1 MNIRY
6 SLKLGS
12 SIFLTRFQRPEFPG
26 EKAKIPQDFLNARN
40 LVVFYNINVNSLPQE
55 MKNVRKSA
63 TVVNDLCLAFDNYL
77 TFSSIIIF
85 NVLTNLEREWW

>member
-1 MNIRY
+1 MKIKY

-26 EKAKIPQDFLNARN
+26 EKAKIPQDFLNAR
-40 LVVFYNINVNSLPQE
+40 VVFYNINVNSLPQE

-63 TVVNDLCLAFDNYL
+63 TVVNDSCLAFDNL

>member
-77 TFSSIIIF
+77 ICP
-85 NVLTNLEREWW
+85 

>member
-1 MNIRY
+1 MKIKY

-26 EKAKIPQDFLNARN
+26 EKAKIPQDFLNAR
-40 LVVFYNINVNSLPQE
+40 VVFYNINVNSLPQE

-77 TFSSIIIF
+77 TFSSTISF